1 MRPLYLLFILSLTS
15 ASICLSQDVIYKKDG
30 SEIKSKVIE
39 IQEDVVKYL
48 NYDQLDGPYRNL
60 PKKDI
65 FLIIYADGTREKFEV
80 VNSTPQESQKEN
92 IQSDVK
98 TSSSS
103 NKVQLD
109 YVNLKLEKNR
119 SMENFSKGLTYL
131 GAVCISIGF
140 IRTITDNEDGPQ
152 EMLVGTGIVVIGAP
166 LWLIFGSRVNYFE
179 RRRAELSLNL
189 EPQYYFQ
196 DQKLMTSNALALNI
210 KIRF

>member
-119 SMENFSKGLTYL
+119 SMENFS
-131 GAVCISIGF
+131 
-140 IRTITDNEDGPQ
+140 NEDGPQ